1 MFPIGTEPRQQQT
14 TRLELLLDQRR
25 SRKRECFTSV
35 IHAHGHLPRCK
46 LHYSI
51 KAAAEN
57 VRCVCR
63 LHTVP
68 LPRCIFRKAR
78 SSWNGPPPM
87 LPRIFSRRSCSFSAM
102 VRSGTFSDAALTFA
116 CDASEQNRKRGAGNR
131 PATSPLGDLRLC
143 AGACVPRGVHDR
155 RLLLSSE
162 HGTRATALVFLVA
175 RNVGFRPRNNV
186 SEKDE
191 ATTKTKAAI
200 D

>member
-131 PATSPLGDLRLC
+131 PTTSPWGTCGFVQERVCRVVFMTDGYFCR
-143 AGACVPRGVHDR
+143 ASTARVR
-155 RLLLSSE
+155 R
-162 HGTRATALVFLVA
+162 RWVF
-175 RNVGFRPRNNV
+175 GRP
-186 SEKDE
+186 
-191 ATTKTKAAI
+191 
-200 D
+200 